1 MGYFLIVS
9 TDGRALSSKYLK
21 LEAYADIA
29 GEFCDL
35 IKENQI
41 NENDMS
47 NVWVRIYKII
57 QSEYS
62 KILKATT
69 EKEVGRLTGIYLLV
83 RELLNDKI
91 YPKLTSIEYI

>member
-1 MGYFLIVS
+1 
-9 TDGRALSSKYLK
+9 
-21 LEAYADIA
+21 
-29 GEFCDL
+29 
-35 IKENQI
+35 
-41 NENDMS
+41 MS

-69 EKEVGRLTGIYLLV
+69 EEEAGRLTGIYLLV